1 MARRLI
7 STGGSF
13 EKKFSYSR
21 AVADGP
27 WVFVAGTTGYDYA
40 TMTMPA
46 GVAEQT
52 ENTLRSIAKALR
64 DAGSSFD
71 DVVRAVVY
79 VTRAEDM
86 MTVVGP
92 MLGKAL
98 AKARPAMTGVV
109 SQLIDPAIKVEIEM
123 TALKRGAGQAAKRAP
138 AKVARSLGRKPKV
151 AKAKGAKPK
160 RKAARRK

>member
-7 STGGSF
+7 STGGTY

-21 AVADGP
+21 AVVEGP

-46 GVAEQT
+46 GVAAQT
-52 ENTLRSIAKALR
+52 ENTLRSIGKALR

-71 DVVRAVVY
+71 DVVRAIVY
-79 VTRAEDM
+79 VTRADDM

-92 MLGKAL
+92 LLGKAF

-109 SQLIDPAIKVEIEM
+109 CQLIDPAIKVEIEV
-123 TALKRGAGQAAKRAP
+123 TALKRGAGGGRVSPAA
-138 AKVARSLGRKPKV
+138 
-151 AKAKGAKPK
+151 
-160 RKAARRK
+160 KAARRPAAKAARRPAAKAKAKKAVRRK